1 MDVRKLNGTS
11 EDQKIKGRPTSV
23 EKRTFI
29 MVDWGRGMAA
39 IKMKTNLKR
48 GGGHERTVWG
58 RRGFYFN
65 DFALKAR
72 IQVEQE
78 CLRWQAIRL
87 LRQTET
93 YRNRGNA
100 FSSPQ
105 RTKFA
110 FPVTLMR
117 LPAKSNRSTVGV
129 RIIIVFV
136 SLYSFLSENYVLC
149 DCRFGRDCRP
159 RIPRSEPV
167 QNVMCSKR

>member
-1 MDVRKLNGTS
+1 MDVRKQNGTS
-11 EDQKIKGRPTSV
+11 EDQKIKGRPISV
-23 EKRTFI
+23 EKRTFT
-29 MVDWGRGMAA
+29 MVDWRRGMGA
-39 IKMKTNLKR
+39 IQMKTNLKR

-58 RRGFYFN
+58 RRGFYSN
-65 DFALKAR
+65 NFAQKAR

-100 FSSPQ
+100 FPSPR

-117 LPAKSNRSTVGV
+117 LPAKANRSTVGV

-136 SLYSFLSENYVLC
+136 GLYSFLSENNVLR
-149 DCRFGRDCRP
+149 DCRFGRDYRP
-159 RIPRSEPV
+159 RIPPSEPV
-167 QNVMCSKR
+167 